1 MIEEFSE
8 AVEEIEKKVLKYTFS
23 APSKNDKGSMRG
35 RGWEDAFV
43 DSRLAMLHL
52 SSAADPT
59 AEKLSGD
66 HPPLHQCHSCGSL
79 KKQPH
84 FSPEISTTTSAAAI
98 TAETPDP
105 SPEKKT
111 LYGGAAT
118 KAKRYSNCRFS
129 SSLEEPFPKRTATLL
144 PLISTTTSA
153 GDTNNHHVLLLPI
166 STTAGTGDTNGN
178 NNNHFQGFIKIPLQ
192 ESPIKSPNQ
201 CALTRTASWSPNVQ
215 ELGGTVNNGESPT
228 AMRLKRMKD
237 GMKEMR
243 QWCDLMIQEDVHEE
257 TEPEIYKIL
266 KDDETETREEA
277 LCEEA
282 VSVERMGSCLILHFK
297 CPCGKGYQI
306 LLCGNNCYY
315 KLTDF

>member
-1 MIEEFSE
+1 
-8 AVEEIEKKVLKYTFS
+8 
-23 APSKNDKGSMRG
+23 
-35 RGWEDAFV
+35 
-43 DSRLAMLHL
+43 MLHL
-52 SSAADPT
+52 SSADDPT
-59 AEKLSGD
+59 AEQLSGD

-129 SSLEEPFPKRTATLL
+129 SSLEEPFPKRAATLL
-144 PLISTTTSA
+144 PLISTTTST

-192 ESPIKSPNQ
+192 ESPVTPSPSPSRAKPPLPPPLCRTLSDPTGSSSYKRKSPTPPPHCNLARTTSWSPNEGNFYNGESPTTMIKSPNQ
-201 CALTRTASWSPNVQ
+201 CVLTRTASWSPNVQ

-228 AMRLKRMKD
+228 AMMKRMKD

-257 TEPEIYKIL
+257 TEPEINKIL
-266 KDDETETREEA
+266 K
-277 LCEEA
+277 
-282 VSVERMGSCLILHFK
+282 VSI
-297 CPCGKGYQI
+297 
-306 LLCGNNCYY
+306 
-315 KLTDF
+315 